1 MIKYLPLIIRNV
13 FRNKI
18 RSLFTGASIAV
29 SLFLVVMLYSFLT
42 VQDEMT
48 EATKIYNRLIVMNV
62 QGLTGNVPIAY
73 VDRILRIEGVKS
85 ATPFSWFGGKYRDDK
100 IPFGQFGVDA
110 ESVSEVYPDY
120 EIPPDQLKAWQAD
133 KTGCVV
139 GAVIARNKG
148 WKIGSK
154 IPLKGD
160 IYPVNLE
167 LTVRGI
173 YDGPSTTDRE
183 MLWFHFEYLDEALKA
198 LNDPSAGNS
207 GIVVLEAK
215 SASMMPELSKIIDS
229 TFASSDAPVRAMT
242 EKQFQQSF
250 MEMMGNVRGFIRYTS
265 IAVVVALLCVAA
277 NTMAMSL
284 RERTREIALFKAIGF
299 PQSTILG
306 LFLSEAVVIGL
317 LGGIMGAFGAK
328 LLFSVVDFSKIIPG
342 LAWLY
347 VPWSTALAGVALAT
361 GIGLVSGIIPAYR
374 AANVS
379 VIEGLRKVV

>member
-1 MIKYLPLIIRNV
+1 MIKYLPLVVRNV

-18 RSLFTGASIAV
+18 RSLFTASSIAV

-73 VDRILRIEGVKS
+73 VDRIRRIEGVKA
-85 ATPFSWFGGKYRDDK
+85 ATPFSWFGGKYKEDK
-100 IPFGQFGVDA
+100 VPFGQFGVDA
-110 ESVSEVYPDY
+110 KAVSEVYPDY
-120 EIPPDQLKAWQAD
+120 EIPPDQLKAWQDD

-139 GAVIARNKG
+139 GSTIARNKE
-148 WKIGSK
+148 WKIGTK

-173 YDGPSTTDRE
+173 YDGPSSTDRE
-183 MLWFHFEYLDEALKA
+183 MLWFHFEYLDESLKKA
-198 LNDPSAGNS
+198 EQPSAGNA
-207 GIVVLEAK
+207 GIVVLEAE
-215 SASMMPELSKIIDS
+215 SAAMMPELSKTIDS

-250 MEMMGNVRGFIRYTS
+250 MEMMGNVRGYIRYTS

-306 LFLSEAVVIGL
+306 LFLSEAVLIGL
-317 LGGIMGAFGAK
+317 LGGILGAFGAK
-328 LLFSVVDFSKIIPG
+328 LLFSVVDFSKMAPG

-347 VPWSTALAGVALAT
+347 VPWNTALAGVALAT
-361 GIGLVSGIIPAYR
+361 GIGLVSGIIPAWR

>member
-1 MIKYLPLIIRNV
+1 MTKYLPLIIRNV

-18 RSLFTGASIAV
+18 RSLFTASSIAV

-62 QGLTGNVPIAY
+62 SGLTGNVPIAY
-73 VDRILRIEGVKS
+73 VDRIRRVEGVNA
-85 ATPFSWFGGKYRDDK
+85 ATSFSWFGGKYRDEK
-100 IPFGQFGVDA
+100 IVFGQFGVDA
-110 ESVSEVYPDY
+110 EAVPQVYPDY
-120 EIPPDQLKAWQAD
+120 VIPPDQLKDWQAD

-139 GAVIARNKG
+139 GSVIARNKG
-148 WKIGSK
+148 WEIGDK

-173 YDGPSTTDRE
+173 YDGPSSTDRE

-198 LNDPSAGNS
+198 VDSRQAGNA

-215 SASMMPELSKIIDS
+215 SAAMMPELSKTIDT

-250 MEMMGNVRGFIRYTS
+250 MEMMGNVRGFIKYTS

-347 VPWSTALAGVALAT
+347 VPWSTALWGVALAT